1 MTASKLSWKSRLV
14 RVLSVLAIV
23 TCASGSY
30 GQQRDERA
38 VRAAYVFNLTKY
50 VQWPQEKS
58 ELIIGFIGS
67 PTTGEK
73 LRELLEGKSS
83 ESRSIH
89 VVLVSPEEDLPK
101 CAILYFTDPP
111 PKKLRTLLD
120 KPENRGILTV
130 GETDS
135 FVREGGMVGL
145 VKVRDQIQIQVNLE
159 ATQQA
164 GVKISSRLL
173 NLAVLVRP
181 ASARN

>member
-1 MTASKLSWKSRLV
+1 VVAALL
-14 RVLSVLAIV
+14 LYLPGA
-23 TCASGSY
+23 AA
-30 GQQRDERA
+30 QQRDERA

-58 ELIIGFIGS
+58 ELIIAFSGS

-89 VVLVSPEEDLPK
+89 VVLVPPEEDLPR
-101 CAILYFTDPP
+101 CAILYLTDPP
-111 PKKLRTLLD
+111 SKKLRASLD
-120 KPENRGILTV
+120 KLENRGILTV

-173 NLAVLVRP
+173 NLAVLVRSDS
-181 ASARN
+181 SARN